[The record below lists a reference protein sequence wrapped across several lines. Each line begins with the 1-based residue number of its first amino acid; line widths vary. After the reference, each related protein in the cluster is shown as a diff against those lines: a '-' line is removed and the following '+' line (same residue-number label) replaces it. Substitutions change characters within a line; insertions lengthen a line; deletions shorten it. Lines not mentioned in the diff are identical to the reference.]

1 MMYFTLNVHK
11 EHITIIVFIKILM
24 SHKNYLALFSLP
36 YLTNFAPQN
45 KLIKKEV
52 AQF

>member
-1 MMYFTLNVHK
+1 
-11 EHITIIVFIKILM
+11 M
-24 SHKNYLALFSLP
+24 SLKNYLALFSLP

-45 KLIKKEV
+45 KVIKQEV

>member
-1 MMYFTLNVHK
+1 MMYFILNAHK

-36 YLTNFAPQN
+36 YLMHFAPQN
-45 KLIKKEV
+45 ELIKQEV